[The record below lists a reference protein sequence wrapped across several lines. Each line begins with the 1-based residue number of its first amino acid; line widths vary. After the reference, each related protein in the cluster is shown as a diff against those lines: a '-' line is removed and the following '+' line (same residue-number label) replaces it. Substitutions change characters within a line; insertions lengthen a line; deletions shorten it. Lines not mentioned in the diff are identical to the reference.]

1 MSSAAPLDLTAA
13 VIIERIESGEY
24 PPEVQQTIAAG
35 YLPLAQEDL
44 IAVLSY
50 LATKAGDAA
59 LADTARRSLTDL
71 PTRSMVAFASDERV
85 APEHLARLAGATDD
99 TTILESLIRNR
110 ALSDDL
116 VAEIAANADGAV
128 QDVVVTNQL
137 RILRSPKILEAL
149 LANPRLTPDV
159 RRRALETREEF
170 FEKRTVQ
177 PVPEVAPP
185 AEEIVDEEE
194 AIAEDQPLDAIA
206 DLLQKAEAED
216 AAGAPVEA
224 LPIPVEDPTKQSI
237 FSRVLKMTV
246 SEKVQLA
253 FKGGKTERSILI
265 RDRNK
270 LVCSATI
277 RNPRMTDTE
286 VEGIAGMR
294 NVDEEVLRLIGMRRE
309 WMAKYPIIN
318 ALIRNPKAPI
328 GVVLPLINRLTLR
341 DLKGL
346 KDDKG
351 VSEVVRSMA
360 RKLFAQRS
368 LKS

>member
-1 MSSAAPLDLTAA
+1 MSSAAPVDLTAT

-35 YLPLAQEDL
+35 YLPLPQEEL
-44 IAVLSY
+44 IAVLAY
-50 LATKAGDAA
+50 LATSAEAA
-59 LADTARRSLTDL
+59 LAQTARRSLTDL

-99 TTILESLIRNR
+99 TTVLESLIRNR

-116 VAEIAANADGAV
+116 VADMAANADGAV

-159 RRRALETREEF
+159 RRRAIETREEF
-170 FEKRTVQ
+170 FEKKPLRTVQ
-177 PVPEVAPP
+177 PQP
-185 AEEIVDEEE
+185 EIVDDDE
-194 AIAEDQPLDAIA
+194 AIAEDLPLDAIA
-206 DLLQKAEAED
+206 DLLQKAKAED
-216 AAGAPVEA
+216 AAGEPTQPPPVPPE
-224 LPIPVEDPTKQSI
+224 VTDPAKQSF
-237 FSRVLKMTV
+237 FSRVMTMSV
-246 SEKVQLA
+246 AEKVQVA

-270 LVCSATI
+270 LVCSAVM
-277 RNPRMTDTE
+277 RNPRMSETE
-286 VEGIAGMR
+286 VESIAGLR
-294 NVDEEVLRLIGMRRE
+294 NVDEEVLRLISMRRE
-309 WMAKYPIIN
+309 WTAKYPIIN
-318 ALIRNPKAPI
+318 ALIRNPKAPV

-360 RKLFAQRS
+360 RKLFQQRS

>member
-1 MSSAAPLDLTAA
+1 MSSTAPIDLTAA
-13 VIIERIESGEY
+13 LIIERIESGEY

-44 IAVLSY
+44 IAVLAY
-50 LATKAGDAA
+50 LAKKAADAT
-59 LADTARRSLTDL
+59 LAGTARRSLTDL
-71 PTRSMVAFASDERV
+71 PTRSMVAFASDEGV

-99 TTILESLIRNR
+99 TTIIESLIRNR

-116 VAEIAANADGAV
+116 VAEIAANADAAV

-170 FEKRTVQ
+170 FEKRTAQ
-177 PVPEVAPP
+177 PQPP
-185 AEEIVDEEE
+185 AEEIPDDDE
-194 AIAEDQPLDAIA
+194 AIAEDLPLDAIA
-206 DLLQKAEAED
+206 DLLLKAQAED
-216 AAGAPVEA
+216 AAGVPSEPPA
-224 LPIPVEDPTKQSI
+224 IKIEDPTKMSV
-237 FSRVLKMTV
+237 FSRVLKMSV

-270 LVCSATI
+270 LVCSACI
-277 RNPRMTDTE
+277 RNPRMNDSE
-286 VEGIAGMR
+286 VEAIAGMR
-294 NVDEEVLRLIGMRRE
+294 NVDEEVLRLIAMRRE

-351 VSEVVRSMA
+351 VSEVVRSMS
-360 RKLFAQRS
+360 RKLFTQRS